1 MPAATRLRT
10 DLERLRAL
18 AATTD
23 GRILIRSAPTAALS
37 GVQIDLRYAVPGSE
51 RYPAEIQ
58 RQTRLTVSLPARYPF
73 QSPVASVRP
82 AVWHPNVFPS
92 GTICLGTRWLPTEGL
107 DLFVQR
113 VVRLLTFDPLLVN
126 TASPANR
133 AAAAWYER
141 ALRRHPGA
149 FPSDRPAFVDPS
161 PRGPD
166 ARVGWRDA
174 TGSGERVLRTCPSC
188 ARTLR
193 LPRGR
198 SGRVRCPGCR
208 TSFEAT
214 T

>member
-18 AATTD
+18 AATTG
-23 GRILIRSAPTAALS
+23 GRIVVRSERSAAFA

-73 QSPVASVRP
+73 QAPVASVHP

-149 FPSDRPAFVDPS
+149 FPSDRPAFDDPS
-161 PRGPD
+161 PRGPGV
-166 ARVGWRDA
+166 RVGWRDA
-174 TGSGERVLRTCPSC
+174 AGTAERVLRTCPSC
-188 ARTLR
+188 TRSLR
-193 LPRGR
+193 LPQGR
-198 SGRVRCPGCR
+198 SGRVRCPGCG
-208 TSFEAT
+208 TSFEAAT
-214 T
+214 